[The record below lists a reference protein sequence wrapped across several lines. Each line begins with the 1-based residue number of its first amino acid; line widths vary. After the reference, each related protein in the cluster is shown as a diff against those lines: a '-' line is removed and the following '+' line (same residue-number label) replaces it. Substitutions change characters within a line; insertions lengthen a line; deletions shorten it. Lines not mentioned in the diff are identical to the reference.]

1 MEHVEY
7 YDLLRD
13 VHAAVERLFALD
25 DVMNF
30 KYYFDDECYMW
41 VLIYQTEEE

>member
-13 VHAAVERLFALD
+13 VQVAVERLFAHD
-25 DVMNF
+25 DVMNYQ
-30 KYYFDDECYMW
+30 YYFDDECYMW
-41 VLIYQTEEE
+41 V